1 MRFDNK
7 PFYMRYSQYDGTSR
21 LVQEKVYIM
30 FNTSDYTVITNDK
43 IKEFNLLCSV
53 QMSDLLD
60 FDATFEKEF
69 LEDLENA

>member
-1 MRFDNK
+1 
-7 PFYMRYSQYDGTSR
+7 
-21 LVQEKVYIM
+21 M

-69 LEDLENA
+69 LEGLENA